1 VTGELEVA
9 QLRKRVT
16 QLEGK
21 VAFLYEHLGL
31 TFVPEPLLTDDPRV
45 VDELKQGNLLKA
57 IAVYRQINNVDL
69 EDAKQAVQ
77 EMQGRLGL

>member
-1 VTGELEVA
+1 MTGELEIA
-9 QLRKRVT
+9 QLRHRVT

-31 TFVPEPLLTDDPRV
+31 TFAPESLVSDDPLV
-45 VDELKQGNLLKA
+45 VDELKKGNLLKA